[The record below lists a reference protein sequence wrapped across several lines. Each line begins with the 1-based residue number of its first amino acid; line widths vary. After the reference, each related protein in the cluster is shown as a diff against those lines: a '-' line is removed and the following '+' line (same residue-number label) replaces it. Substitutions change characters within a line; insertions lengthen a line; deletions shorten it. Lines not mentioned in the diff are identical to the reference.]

1 MSKKDVDIL
10 LIFPP
15 LRTWDRP
22 RNFPCGT
29 GLIAARLRKEGY
41 KVGVIDVNGLRWS
54 HEQVMEKIL
63 TYNTKVI
70 GIGGMISVYRWVRT
84 MTGILRERLPE
95 TKIILGG
102 SVGTSIIDTALR
114 NLNVDVISIAEA
126 DDTILELLPAM
137 LNSDDL
143 KNIRGLAY
151 LEEDQVVKTAARPQR
166 EDLNS
171 LPYPAW
177 DLFPME
183 TYLANPVVGV
193 GRDIDIISSR
203 GCPYPCQY
211 CYRIFGRQYRGRSAE
226 NVVGEMLEL
235 YHRYN
240 VDFISFQDDCFVID
254 KKRVHDIC
262 DMIDSEGMNIRWS
275 CTGRVNICDLELLK
289 RMKASGCVS
298 VSFGLESGSNT
309 ILQRMKKNTTTE
321 KARKAIENCR
331 QAGLRA
337 PVSFMTGYPGE
348 NIGTM
353 METVEYC
360 KELNIPLT
368 ALMITCPY
376 PGTPLYDEAMS
387 NPDLFKKFLK
397 KYGKTASDGLSI
409 AYDEEQFVLE
419 IGDAVDLTINLSDMS
434 DDELLRNREDV
445 LEMAKNN
452 YVPPTEQEVREQ
464 EIDYYGLELY
474 ERAKRQMETP
484 EMQAHR
490 KRHGFNAKVG

>member
-1 MSKKDVDIL
+1 MANKDVDIL

-22 RNFPCGT
+22 RNFPCGV
-29 GLIAARLRKEGY
+29 GLLAGRLRKEGY
-41 KVGVIDVNGLRWS
+41 KIGVIDVNGLRWS
-54 HEQVMEKIL
+54 HEQVMEEIL
-63 TYNTKVI
+63 SYRTQVI

-84 MTGILRERLPE
+84 MTSIIREKLPE
-95 TKIILGG
+95 TKILLGG

-114 NLNVDVISIAEA
+114 KLNIDVIAIAEA
-126 DDTILELLPAM
+126 DDTILELLPAV
-137 LNSDDL
+137 LNGDDL
-143 KNIRGLAY
+143 ENIRGLAY
-151 LEEDQVVKTAARPQR
+151 LENDQVVKTAARPQL
-166 EDLNS
+166 EDLIS

-262 DMIDSEGMNIRWS
+262 DMVDSEGMNIRWS

-309 ILQRMKKNTTTE
+309 ILKRMKKNTTTE

-331 QAGLRA
+331 LAGLRA

-348 NIGTM
+348 NLGTM
-353 METVEYC
+353 METVDYC

-376 PGTPLYDEAMS
+376 PGTPLYDEAMQ
-387 NPDLFKKFLK
+387 NPDL
-397 KYGKTASDGLSI
+397 
-409 AYDEEQFVLE
+409 
-419 IGDAVDLTINLSDMS
+419 
-434 DDELLRNREDV
+434 
-445 LEMAKNN
+445 
-452 YVPPTEQEVREQ
+452 
-464 EIDYYGLELY
+464 
-474 ERAKRQMETP
+474 
-484 EMQAHR
+484 
-490 KRHGFNAKVG
+490 